1 MPVLKM
7 RKRRKTPERCE
18 RGFLESLLRDTRGN
32 TLVIAAAAMIPM
44 AGMVGGAVDFG
55 RAYLVKTRLQQAC
68 DAGVLAARRVMVN
81 NSLDGNPT
89 GSPNPR
95 TEARNFFNINLRG
108 LDDPATSA
116 RETGDYGSTLTTFA
130 IDDVIVDGAPN
141 GTVVGTA
148 QTRVPTT
155 LLRIFNWDEFTLNAT
170 CEAQLQISN
179 NDIMFVLDVTG
190 SMNCA
195 AADTTATCTNNGG
208 VEKPNARIKAL
219 RTAVVNFY
227 NTINAATAAG
237 SRLRIG
243 FVPYSSNV
251 NVGRLLPSEYIVDN
265 WTYQSRQREIASY
278 SSSTNSGNWST
289 VSSVN
294 GSWAFHSSPS
304 LGDRS
309 CDNSVPAPDAPV
321 NGTVTSTMTSSTDS
335 SGVIRETTVER
346 RQQTQVEYQRN
357 TSVTG
362 CRYDSRTV
370 TRQQERTTVLTKTP
384 VYRWRY
390 KAIQYPTG
398 QFKLGNAVTTLTG
411 NGYTNV
417 TSTWNGCL
425 EERDTV
431 AQATFSS
438 IPSDAI
444 DLDIDRIPNSDA
456 TRWRPSWPTLVYNR
470 TGLADEVSTSDRD
483 SLAQGTGFAVCP
495 KAALNL
501 DTMTEDEVYNYVNA
515 ADFRADGSTYHDFG
529 LIWGGRLASPTGIF
543 AAENAEAPNHRPI
556 NRHIIFMTDGDMS
569 ALTTVYGLYGY
580 EKLDRR
586 VSGGSIN
593 NSDLTGRHN
602 ERFSAVCE
610 AIKAKNI
617 TLWVVAYA
625 QTMTTRLQDCASP
638 GRAFYASSDAQLMQ
652 QFNAIASQIAELR
665 LTR

>member
-7 RKRRKTPERCE
+7 RKRRKTPKRYE
-18 RGFLESLLRDTRGN
+18 RGFLQSLLRDTRGN
-32 TLVIAAAAMIPM
+32 TLVIAAAAMVPM

-95 TEARNFFNINLRG
+95 TEARNFFDINLRG
-108 LDDPATSA
+108 LDDPTTSA

-130 IDDVIVDGAPN
+130 IEDVIVDGAPN

-148 QTRVPTT
+148 QTHVPTT

-195 AADTTATCTNNGG
+195 AADTTATCSNNGG
-208 VEKPNARIKAL
+208 VEKSNARIKAL

-227 NTINAATAAG
+227 DTINTATAVG

-251 NVGRLLPSEYIVDN
+251 NVGRLLPSDYIVDN
-265 WTYQSRQREIASY
+265 WTYQSREREIAGY
-278 SSSTNSGNWST
+278 SSSTSGPTGWST
-289 VSSVN
+289 TSTNN
-294 GSWAFHSSPS
+294 GSWVFHSFTSG
-304 LGDRS
+304 LTNTG
-309 CDNSVPAPDAPV
+309 CNNSVPSRTTS
-321 NGTVTSTMTSSTDS
+321 NGTITSNTTTTTNS
-335 SGVIRETTVER
+335 SGVITEVTVDQRTATDTEYR
-346 RQQTQVEYQRN
+346 RDTSATRCTIQR
-357 TSVTG
+357 
-362 CRYDSRTV
+362 RTV
-370 TRQQERTTVLTKTP
+370 TRQEQRTTTVTRTP
-384 VYRWRY
+384 NYRWRY
-390 KAIQYPTG
+390 KAVEYPTS

-411 NGYTNV
+411 NNYTNV
-417 TSTWNGCL
+417 SSTWNGCL

-438 IPSDAI
+438 IPSGAI
-444 DLDIDRIPNSDA
+444 DLDIDRTPNSIA
-456 TRWRPSWPTLVYNR
+456 TRWRPSWPTVAYDR
-470 TGLADEVSTSDRD
+470 AGLADETSTSNRN
-483 SLAQGTGFAVCP
+483 SLAAVCP

-501 DTMTEDEVYNYVNA
+501 DVMTQTEVSNYVNA

-529 LIWGGRLASPTGIF
+529 LIWGGRLISPTGIF
-543 AAENAEAPNHRPI
+543 AARNATAPNARPI

-569 ALTTVYGLYGY
+569 ASTGVYGLYGY

-593 NSDLTGRHN
+593 NANLTGRHN

-610 AIKAKNI
+610 TIKGKNI

-625 QTMTTRLQDCASP
+625 QTMTTRLQNCASP
-638 GRAFYASSDAQLMQ
+638 GRAFYASSDAQLME